1 MKLKRLALTAA
12 LGASMTAPA
21 MAQELLT
28 GDTRLACEAILCLA
42 TGQQPSECTPSLRRY
57 FSISYKK
64 LSDTIKG
71 RINFLELCPVANQTP
86 EMAALVKAM
95 GNGAGRC
102 DATSLNSTLRNWGGS
117 WDDGYTYVSNSMPSY
132 CAAYTNHAY
141 TDLQDTKPRYVG
153 IPERG
158 GYWVEADKYDQAL
171 AEYNERIRRE
181 DEERRRQ
188 EMYGGGA

>member
-1 MKLKRLALTAA
+1 MRLKRLALATA
-12 LGASMTAPA
+12 LSASMTAPA

-64 LSDTIKG
+64 LSDTIRG
-71 RINFLELCPVANQTP
+71 RINFLKLCPVAEQSP
-86 EMAALVKAM
+86 EMAALVNAM

-102 DATSLNSTLRNWGGS
+102 DADSLNTTLRTWNGGE
-117 WDDGYTYVSNSMPSY
+117 DGYVYVSNSMPSY

-141 TDLQDTKPRYVG
+141 TDLNSIKPAYVG
-153 IPERG
+153 VPERG
-158 GYWVEADKYDQAL
+158 GYWVEPAKYQQAL

-188 EMYGGGA
+188 EMYGGGG

>member
-1 MKLKRLALTAA
+1 MRLKRLALATA
-12 LGASMTAPA
+12 LSASMTAPA

-64 LSDTIKG
+64 LSDTIRG
-71 RINFLELCPVANQTP
+71 RINFLKLCPVAEQSP
-86 EMAALVKAM
+86 EMAALVNAM

-102 DATSLNSTLRNWGGS
+102 DADSLNTTLRTWNGGE
-117 WDDGYTYVSNSMPSY
+117 DGYVYVSNSMPSY

-141 TDLQDTKPRYVG
+141 TDLNSIKPMYVG
-153 IPERG
+153 VPERG
-158 GYWVEADKYDQAL
+158 GYWVEPAKYQQAL

-188 EMYGGGA
+188 EMYGGGG

>member
-42 TGQQPSECTPSLRRY
+42 TGQQPSECMPSLKRY
-57 FSISYKK
+57 FSIEKK
-64 LSDTIKG
+64 KFSDTIKA
-71 RINFLELCPVANQTP
+71 RIDFLEQCPVANQTP
-86 EMAALVKAM
+86 EMSALVKAM

-102 DATSLNSTLRNWGGS
+102 DAASLNSTLRNWGGS

-141 TDLQDTKPRYVG
+141 TDLSSIKPMYVG
-153 IPERG
+153 VPERG
-158 GYWVEADKYDQAL
+158 GYWVEPANYQQAL
-171 AEYNERIRRE
+171 AEYNARIAQE
-181 DEERRRQ
+181 DAQRNWW
-188 EMYGGGA
+188 GGN

>member
-1 MKLKRLALTAA
+1 MRLKRLALATA
-12 LGASMTAPA
+12 LSASMTAPA

-64 LSDTIKG
+64 LSDTIRG
-71 RINFLELCPVANQTP
+71 RINFLKLCPVAEQTP
-86 EMAALVKAM
+86 EMAALVNAM

-102 DATSLNSTLRNWGGS
+102 DADSLNTTLRTWGGGE
-117 WDDGYTYVSNSMPSY
+117 DGYVYVSNSMPSY

-141 TDLQDTKPRYVG
+141 TDLSSMKPMYVG
-153 IPERG
+153 APERG
-158 GYWVEADKYDQAL
+158 GYWVEPAKYQQAL

-188 EMYGGGA
+188 EMYGGGG